1 MEIQE
6 LEAQARPA
14 TGKGAARKLRARGRI
29 PAVCYRKGKEAFP
42 LSVDEKKFERVLHTA
57 AGQNVLIQLD
67 IQGPEGTRK
76 TVILKDIQRHPLA
89 GVLHVD
95 FLEVLLDEAIVV
107 EVPLRIVGEPVD
119 ALRAGGLVQQLRRSL
134 EVKCLPTRIPDH
146 LTVDVSSLNLGESLH
161 VEDVKVDGEILIVTD
176 PKEPIVVISAPEQEK
191 AEVAEAPAEGAEEAG
206 TPSQGAASGAR
217 EKKKED

>member
-1 MEIQE
+1 MQIQE

-42 LSVDEKKFERVLHTA
+42 LSVDEKKLERVLHTA

-67 IQGPEGTRK
+67 IRGGSTNRK
-76 TVILKDIQRHPLA
+76 TVILKDLQRHPLG

-107 EVPLRIVGEPVD
+107 EVPLRLVGEPVE

-134 EVKCLPTRIPDH
+134 EVRCLPTRIPEH
-146 LTVDVSSLNLGESLH
+146 LTVDVSSLKLGDSLH
-161 VEDVKVDGEILIVTD
+161 VEDVRVEAEIQILTD

-191 AEVAEAPAEGAEEAG
+191 AEAPEAAAEGAEEAEASG
-206 TPSQGAASGAR
+206 QGAVSPGVR
-217 EKKKED
+217 EKKEG